1 MGYSPWGHK
10 ESDTTEKFHFLSFML
25 IDSFSKCSIVSL
37 LYSTHGIRSS
47 GFIGRNHKHQL
58 KKIYGNT
65 VSLQSCVNFY
75 SIAK

>member
-10 ESDTTEKFHFLSFML
+10 ESDTTEEFHFLSFML

-47 GFIGRNHKHQL
+47 GFIARNHKH
-58 KKIYGNT
+58 
-65 VSLQSCVNFY
+65 
-75 SIAK
+75 